1 MLRDI
6 KATYGAK
13 RRCRQISLRST
24 LVCFADIVL
33 FFSLFCFI
41 KLKVCGNSEL
51 SKCIDT
57 MFPKEFAHYMT
68 LGHILVILAIFQVFH
83 YSYICNDDL

>member
-1 MLRDI
+1 MLREI
-6 KATYGAK
+6 KATYRAK
-13 RRCRQISLRST
+13 RRRRQISLCST
-24 LVCFADIVL
+24 LLCFTDIVL

-51 SKCIDT
+51 SKCINT
-57 MFPKEFAHYMT
+57 MFPKEFAHFMS
-68 LGHILVILAIFQVFH
+68 LGHILVILVIFQVIH